1 MANIAYTEYFIKG
14 SKEDLEKLKGIF
26 DTFDEKFINRHH
38 LYDLANQLDID
49 YHDINIRGDI
59 EEWCY
64 NENDGNIFL
73 RTSSAWDGCSDFFVR
88 INEKYFNDELSISY
102 RVEETGMALFY
113 VHDEGLFFPERFYVS
128 AYYEDE
134 IDSYDDDPIEGEQ
147 LSMDEIFD
155 AWCGIIGK
163 KSKEFGE
170 NLTDRKM
177 MDIIDEYEDYKSEN
191 TFFNVYEFQEV

>member
-1 MANIAYTEYFIKG
+1 MANIAYTEHYFQG

-26 DTFDEKFINRHH
+26 ESFDKKPETRQLCNLAEELGIN
-38 LYDLANQLDID
+38 YN
-49 YHDINIRGDI
+49 DINIRGYV
-59 EEWCY
+59 EEWHC
-64 NENDGNIFL
+64 NETNGDIFL
-73 RTSSAWDGCSDFFVR
+73 RTSSAWDGCSDFFIR
-88 INEKYFNDELSISY
+88 INEKFFNDELSISY

-134 IDSYDDDPIEGEQ
+134 IDSYDDNPIEGEQ
-147 LSMDEIFD
+147 LSMDKIFD

-163 KSKEFGE
+163 SPKEFGE

-177 MDIIDEYEDYKSEN
+177 MNIIDEYEDYKSEN
-191 TFFNVYEFQEV
+191 TYFNVYEFQEV

>member
-1 MANIAYTEYFIKG
+1 MANIAYTEHYFQG
-14 SKEDLEKLKGIF
+14 SEKDLKKLKGIF
-26 DTFDEKFINRHH
+26 EFFDKNGSNRN
-38 LYDLANQLDID
+38 LSNLAKELDINYD
-49 YHDINIRGDI
+49 DINIRGYVED
-59 EEWCY
+59 WHC

-73 RTSSAWDGCSDFFVR
+73 KTSSAWDSCIEFFYR
-88 INEKYFNDELSISY
+88 INEKFFNDELSISY
-102 RVEETGMALFY
+102 RVVESGCEIY
-113 VHDEGLFFPERFYVS
+113 HVHDEGLFFPERFYVS

-134 IDSYDDDPIEGEQ
+134 IGSYDDDPIEGEQ

-163 KSKEFGE
+163 TPKEFGE

-191 TFFNVYEFQEV
+191 TYFNVYEFQEV

>member
-1 MANIAYTEYFIKG
+1 MANIAYTEHYFQG
-14 SKEDLEKLKGIF
+14 SENDLKKLKGIF
-26 DTFDEKFINRHH
+26 ESFDKNPDNRQ
-38 LYDLANQLDID
+38 LSNLAKELDINYD
-49 YHDINIRGDI
+49 DINIRGYV
-59 EEWCY
+59 EEWHC
-64 NENDGNIFL
+64 NETNDDIFL
-73 RTSSAWDGCSDFFVR
+73 LTSSAWDSCIEFFKR
-88 INEKYFNDELSISY
+88 INEKFFNDELSISY
-102 RVEETGMALFY
+102 RVEESGMNIFN

-147 LSMDEIFD
+147 LSMDKIFD

-163 KSKEFGE
+163 NPKEFGE

-191 TFFNVYEFQEV
+191 TYFNVYEFREV

>member
-1 MANIAYTEYFIKG
+1 MANIACTEHYFQG
-14 SKEDLEKLKGIF
+14 SEKDLKKLKGIF
-26 DTFDEKFINRHH
+26 DFFDKNVSNRNLSNLAKELGIN
-38 LYDLANQLDID
+38 YD
-49 YHDINIRGDI
+49 DINIRGYVED
-59 EEWCY
+59 WHC

-73 RTSSAWDGCSDFFVR
+73 ITSSAWDSCIDFFYK
-88 INEKYFNDELSISY
+88 INEKFFNDELSISY
-102 RVEETGMALFY
+102 RVVERGCEIY
-113 VHDEGLFFPERFYVS
+113 HVHDEGLFFPERFYVS
-128 AYYEDE
+128 AYYDDE

-163 KSKEFGE
+163 TPKEFGE

-191 TFFNVYEFQEV
+191 TYFNVYEFQEV